1 MIKPREK
8 MLAAMSG
15 NLDGDFPVVVCY
27 TGILLRDHWEQIST
41 RPWWI
46 LEGIDLPGRL
56 AVEEDFQEKLGPD
69 WVTCVMARPRDW
81 RENHEIRCEGGR
93 VFVVDKT
100 TGEKNEIHR
109 PPQGGNK
116 ISMPQKPRIESR
128 RDARNLVE
136 ITEEK
141 VFRENGSLDL
151 VRLFKER
158 FGREKLLFSHV
169 GTPFWSVLMS
179 YFGLGGML
187 RGLFRMP
194 DLIHE
199 ILGDIT
205 RAKIENIRAYSSE
218 GVECF
223 WIEECLTSASE
234 ISKTQYKDFVLP
246 YTKRLIDE
254 IRRLGG
260 KSVYYICGDVRD
272 RMDMVIETGPDCI
285 SLEESKKNFEIDI
298 EWVDQEVDGRSCI
311 FGNLDS
317 IGVLQDGT
325 REELRSEI
333 RRQIDI
339 GRKHGKFV
347 MSLGSPV
354 TPKTP
359 IERVREYIN
368 ISREESTPRP

>member
-1 MIKPREK
+1 
-8 MLAAMSG
+8 MLAAMTG
-15 NLDGDFPVVVCY
+15 DLEDGFPVVACY
-27 TGILLRDHWEQIST
+27 TGILLRDHWEQITT

-56 AVEEDFQEKLGPD
+56 AVEEDFQDKLDPD
-69 WVTCVMARPRDW
+69 WVTCGMIRPRDW
-81 RENHEIRCEGGR
+81 RENHEIQCEGGR

-100 TGEKNEIHR
+100 TGEKTEICR
-109 PPQGGNK
+109 PPPGGNK
-116 ISMPQKPRIESR
+116 ISMLQKPRIESR
-128 RDARNLVE
+128 RDAEGLVDV
-136 ITEEK
+136 TEER

-151 VRLFKER
+151 VRLFNGR
-158 FGREKLLFSHV
+158 FGREKLLFTHI
-169 GTPFWSVLMS
+169 GTPFWSVLLS

-199 ILGDIT
+199 ILEEVT
-205 RAKIENIRAYSSE
+205 RAKIETIRAYSSE

-234 ISKTQYKDFVLP
+234 ISKTQYHDFVLP
-246 YTKRLIDE
+246 YTKRLNDE

-260 KSVYYICGDVRD
+260 RSVYYICGDVRD
-272 RMDMVIETGPDCI
+272 RIDLVIETGPDCI

-298 EWVDQEVDGRSCI
+298 EWVDREVDGRSCI

-325 REELRSEI
+325 GGELRSEI
-333 RRQIDI
+333 RRQIGV
-339 GRKHGKFV
+339 GRRHGKFV

-359 IERVREYIN
+359 VERIREYVD
-368 ISREESTPRP
+368 ISREESIPRS